1 MPLWRLLA
9 TDLTK
14 LEGFL
19 APAILAQI
27 FENSLKILHW
37 GFWFCVL
44 SICQYPT
51 RTKWTLRKIHVQ
63 VNLRRGQRV
72 VRLLTKNV
80 DTNCCCRTASTRPR
94 RLNPDFLCF
103 SSSVARFFFLS
114 NVNGLDQMQ
123 DEAHGDEARD
133 SSPGPKKQENPQ
145 IIQMVTKDPN
155 QVFYK

>member
-27 FENSLKILHW
+27 FENSLKIFHW

-72 VRLLTKNV
+72 VRLLTKKCWHKLLLSHRVNAPKAV
-80 DTNCCCRTASTRPR
+80 KSWFSLFFFFCCA
-94 RLNPDFLCF
+94 
-103 SSSVARFFFLS
+103 FFLS
-114 NVNGLDQMQ
+114 FKCKRVGSDAGRSARGRSAWFQSGAE
-123 DEAHGDEARD
+123 EARKPTNNTNGDE
-133 SSPGPKKQENPQ
+133 GPKSS
-145 IIQMVTKDPN
+145 
-155 QVFYK
+155 FL